1 MNYELFTIF
10 AAMKKIFTLLLCL
23 VGMQLSATAQDKNR
37 VVFPEGKCYLY
48 RITLKDKKG
57 STVSLR
63 HPEQFLSQK
72 AIERRR
78 RQGLKVDES
87 DLPVSEVYLRE
98 LAARHVQVVSKSK
111 WNNTVLVKTATP
123 QQAESLKSL
132 AFVNDVVQ
140 TFSAPDSVTLSVRDS
155 LKTILAEDDTL
166 YSTSYGRAK
175 LQVEMLGGI
184 KLHEAGFR
192 GNGMTIAIIDGG
204 FMNVDQ
210 IPAFRKVNI
219 IGAKDFGFPQSDIY
233 QEGDHGTCV
242 LSLMAANEYGA
253 IIGTAPEASYLL
265 LRSEVGAYE
274 NLCEEDFWVAA
285 AEYADSIGVDVI
297 NTSLGYNHFDNA
309 DNNHRYADLDG
320 HSTVISRAASLLAD
334 KGIVLVNS
342 AGNSG
347 NNQWKK
353 ITPPADAENVLTV
366 GALRLNGTNANFSSV
381 GPSQDGRVKPDI
393 MAPGN
398 PDWVIGG
405 DGRLSK
411 GSGTSFASPLACGMV
426 ACLWQSLPTKTAK
439 QIIDIV
445 LNSCNQYDTPDN
457 IFGYGTP
464 DFYKAYIDNR

>member
-1 MNYELFTIF
+1 
-10 AAMKKIFTLLLCL
+10 MKKLIILLLCL
-23 VGMQLSATAQDKNR
+23 AGMQLSTAAQDNSR

-48 RITLKDKKG
+48 RLTLKDKKG
-57 STVSLR
+57 TTGSLR

-72 AIERRR
+72 ALSRRN
-78 RQGLKVDES
+78 RQGLKLDET
-87 DLPVSEVYLRE
+87 DLPVSDIYLQQIV
-98 LAARHVQVVSKSK
+98 AHQVQIVSKSK
-111 WNNTVLVKTATP
+111 WNNSVVIKTDTP
-123 QQAESLKSL
+123 EQAELLRSLP
-132 AFVNDVVQ
+132 FVADMIQ
-140 TFSAPDSVTLSVRDS
+140 TFASPDSVSLSERDE
-155 LKTILAEDDTL
+155 LKPLLADDDTL
-166 YSTSYGRAK
+166 YTHPYGRAK
-175 LQVEMLGGI
+175 LQVDMLGGLR
-184 KLHEAGFR
+184 LHEAGFR

-219 IGAKDFGFPQSDIY
+219 IGAKDFGFPQSDVY

-242 LSLMAANEYGA
+242 LSLMASNEYGA

-274 NLCEEDFWVAA
+274 HLCEEDFWAAA
-285 AEYADSIGVDVI
+285 AEYADSVGVDVI

-309 DNNHRYADLDG
+309 ANNHRYADLDG

-347 NNQWKK
+347 NNPWKK

-366 GALRLNGTNANFSSV
+366 GALRVNGTNANFSSV

-405 DGRLSK
+405 DGRLST

-426 ACLWQSLPTKTAK
+426 ACLWQALPTKTAK
-439 QIIDIV
+439 EIV
-445 LNSCNQYDTPDN
+445 EIVQRASNQYDTPDN

-464 DFYKAYIDNR
+464 DFYKAYTDNR

>member
-1 MNYELFTIF
+1 
-10 AAMKKIFTLLLCL
+10 MKKIFTLLLCL

-57 STVSLR
+57 STASLR

-78 RQGLKVDES
+78 RQGLKVDET

-98 LAARHVQVVSKSK
+98 LAAQHVQVVSKSK

-242 LSLMAANEYGA
+242 LSLMASNEYGA

-309 DNNHRYADLDG
+309 DNNHRYVDLDG

-366 GALRLNGTNANFSSV
+366 GALRVNGTNANFSSV

-405 DGRLSK
+405 DGRLRT